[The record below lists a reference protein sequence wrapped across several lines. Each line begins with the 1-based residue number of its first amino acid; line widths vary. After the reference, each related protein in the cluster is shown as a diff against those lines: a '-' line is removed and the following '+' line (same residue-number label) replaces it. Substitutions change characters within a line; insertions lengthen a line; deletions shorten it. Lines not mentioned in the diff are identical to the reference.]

1 MGTVTSIYRA
11 MAIRRLNQKLVEY
24 GELAKSSL
32 QDLAFIL
39 GNHSQRIVE
48 FLEAQQA
55 IIKPDMASEFE
66 KELIVEKAVLAELLQ
81 LEQDYAKLYKNDMS
95 PVTNIC

>member
-11 MAIRRLNQKLVEY
+11 MAIKRINQKLAEY

-39 GNHSQRIVE
+39 SHHADRVVA
-48 FLEAQQA
+48 FLETQQA
-55 IIKPDMASEFE
+55 FIKPDMASEFE
-66 KELIVEKAVLAELLQ
+66 KELIVEKAVMEELLF
-81 LEQDYAKLYKNDMS
+81 LEKEYGRLYKHDVS
-95 PVTNIC
+95 LVKKIC

>member
-1 MGTVTSIYRA
+1 MGTVTNIYRA
-11 MAIRRLNQKLVEY
+11 MAIKRINQKLAEY

-39 GNHSQRIVE
+39 AHHAERTVA

-55 IIKPDMASEFE
+55 LIKPGMASEFE
-66 KELIVEKAVLAELLQ
+66 KELIVEKAVIEELLF
-81 LEQDYAKLYKNDMS
+81 LEKEYGQLYKHDMS
-95 PVTNIC
+95 PIKKIC

>member
-1 MGTVTSIYRA
+1 MGTVASIYRA
-11 MAIRRLNQKLVEY
+11 MAVKRINQKLSEY

-39 GNHSQRIVE
+39 AHHAERTVA

-55 IIKPDMASEFE
+55 LIKPDMTSEFE
-66 KELIVEKAVLAELLQ
+66 KELIVEKAVVKELLL
-81 LEQDYAKLYKNDMS
+81 LEKEYEQLYKYDMS
-95 PVTNIC
+95 PIKKIC